1 MLHRFKILQNI
12 CTVFVKTGQYNDA
25 INTYEH
31 IHSELKDKV
40 DFRTCELCGWGLG
53 GGEGIGWWG
62 EGIKGRGR
70 RDKIQ
75 GILVCCCIVFICTD
89 RLFDY

>member
-53 GGEGIGWWG
+53 GVGERGLGGGERGLSGGKRELRGEGG
-62 EGIKGRGR
+62 EIRYK
-70 RDKIQ
+70 
-75 GILVCCCIVFICTD
+75 VY
-89 RLFDY
+89 LFVVV